1 MRAYKTTIKMY
12 DEDIWVNT
20 ETREGYDRIIER
32 INPLLCKWASR
43 TYMPGHSFEDI
54 KQELTIIIIEG
65 INAFD
70 PSKKVKLSTFLHTHL
85 RNKLVSKIKS
95 FNKLS
100 NDACSLHDD
109 IAGDICECGGKIE
122 HKVVVGYA
130 GIREDKWI
138 CKSCDLTF
146 NSNLRKSRG
155 EITFS
160 SMPKIDISSGEE
172 YLDFENML
180 GESDSLYSD
189 DKNSF
194 DKTDLTLMLS
204 RLKGKLDEKTYSIL
218 RMVCLEGYSF
228 KDAAEKVGLTSW
240 AASVRLKKLA
250 KSKIMT
256 DILDNYIV

>member
-1 MRAYKTTIKMY
+1 MRAYKTNIRMY
-12 DEDIWVNT
+12 DEDIYVDT
-20 ETREGYDRIIER
+20 ETKQGYARIIER

-54 KQELTIIIIEG
+54 KQELTIIIIDG

-109 IAGDICECGGKIE
+109 IAGEICECGGKIE
-122 HKVVVGYA
+122 KKTINGY
-130 GIREDKWI
+130 GGMKEDKWI
-138 CKSCDLTF
+138 CQSCDLTF
-146 NSNLRKSRG
+146 SSNLRKSRG
-155 EITFS
+155 EINFS
-160 SMPKIDISSGEE
+160 SMPRLDMSSGEE
-172 YLDFENML
+172 YLDFESTL
-180 GESDSLYSD
+180 GETSSLNSSENSEYDKAELLYILNKIEKKID
-189 DKNSF
+189 DKTF
-194 DKTDLTLMLS
+194 
-204 RLKGKLDEKTYSIL
+204 SIL
-218 RMVCLEGYSF
+218 KMVCVEGYSF

-250 KSKIMT
+250 KSKLVS
-256 DILDNYIV
+256 DLLDNHI